1 MNSTSKIINDPL
13 YGFISLEGGIILD
26 LIEHPYFQRLRRISQ
41 LGLTC
46 LVYPGALHTR
56 FHHAIGAM
64 HLMQK
69 AISVLRKKG
78 HNIKDDEAEGAK
90 IAILLH
96 DIGHGA
102 FSHALEHSIV
112 ENITHEDLSLFYMN
126 KLNEEFKGKLNLAI
140 KIFKGKYKKKYLHQL
155 ISSQLDMDRIDYLN
169 RDSFYSGVQ
178 EGVVG
183 VERIINMLNVIDNKL
198 VVESKGIYSVEKFLI
213 SRRLMYWQV
222 YYHKTVVSAEHML
235 IKILQRA
242 KELSQNNIELFG
254 TSSLKLLLKN
264 NFNIN
269 NFESNSKVLEAFTNL
284 DDFDIMC
291 AIKEWQNHEDKILA
305 YLSNKLIKRELF
317 KILILDKPM
326 DEKSILKIKKN
337 IIKNYNIN
345 SFDVHYFFLEGKIT
359 NSAYKLN
366 DTDINILFKNNEI
379 KDLIAAANKTTISA
393 LSKTVQKYF
402 YCLPKNQLI

>member
-1 MNSTSKIINDPL
+1 
-13 YGFISLEGGIILD
+13 
-26 LIEHPYFQRLRRISQ
+26 
-41 LGLTC
+41 
-46 LVYPGALHTR
+46 
-56 FHHAIGAM
+56 
-64 HLMQK
+64 MQK

>member
-1 MNSTSKIINDPL
+1 MNSSSKIINDPL

-326 DEKSILKIKKN
+326 DEKSILKIKQN

-402 YCLPKNQLI
+402 YCLPKNHLI

>member
-1 MNSTSKIINDPL
+1 MNASSKIINDPL

-26 LIEHPYFQRLRRISQ
+26 LIEHYYFQRLRRISQ

-56 FHHAIGAM
+56 FHHAVGAM

-78 HNIKDDEAEGAK
+78 HNISDDEAEGAK

-112 ENITHEDLSLFYMN
+112 ENVSHEDLSLFYMK
-126 KLNEEFKGKLNLAI
+126 KLNKEFSGKLNLAI
-140 KIFKGKYKKKYLHQL
+140 KIFKGNYNKKYLHQL
-155 ISSQLDMDRIDYLN
+155 VSSQLDMDRIDYLN

-183 VERIINMLNVIDNKL
+183 ADRIINMLNVVDNKL

-213 SRRLMYWQV
+213 SRRFMYWQV
-222 YYHKTVVSAEHML
+222 YYHKTVVGAEQML

-264 NFNIN
+264 NFNLN
-269 NFESNSKVLEAFTNL
+269 DFESNPKVLEAFTDL
-284 DDFDIMC
+284 DDFDVMS
-291 AIKEWQNHEDKILA
+291 AIKEWQNHTDKILA
-305 YLSNKLIKRELF
+305 YLSNKIVKRELF
-317 KILILDKPM
+317 EVIILDKPM
-326 DEKSILKIKKN
+326 DKISISRIKEN
-337 IIKNYNIN
+337 IIENYNVNTKDI
-345 SFDVHYFFLEGKIT
+345 HYFFLEGIIT
-359 NSAYKLN
+359 NNAYKLY
-366 DTDINILFKNNEI
+366 DSEINILSKDNKI

-393 LSKTVQKYF
+393 LSKTTKKYF

>member
-1 MNSTSKIINDPL
+1 MNASSKIINDPL

-26 LIEHPYFQRLRRISQ
+26 LIEHSYFQRLRRISQ

-56 FHHAIGAM
+56 FHHAVGAM

-78 HNIKDDEAEGAK
+78 HNISDDEAEGAK

-102 FSHALEHSIV
+102 YSHALEHSIV
-112 ENITHEDLSLFYMN
+112 ENVSHEDLSLFYMK
-126 KLNEEFKGKLNLAI
+126 KLNKEFSGKLNLAI
-140 KIFKGKYKKKYLHQL
+140 KIFKGNYNKKYLHQL
-155 ISSQLDMDRIDYLN
+155 VSSQLDMDRIDYLN

-183 VERIINMLNVIDNKL
+183 VERIINMLNVVDNKL

-213 SRRLMYWQV
+213 SRRFMYWQV
-222 YYHKTVVSAEHML
+222 YYHKTVVSAEQML

-264 NFNIN
+264 NFNLN
-269 NFESNSKVLEAFTNL
+269 DFESNPKVLEAFTDL
-284 DDFDIMC
+284 DDFDVMC
-291 AIKEWQNHEDKILA
+291 AIKEWQNHTDKILA
-305 YLSNKLIKRELF
+305 YLSNKIVKRELF
-317 KILILDKPM
+317 EVIILDKPM
-326 DEKSILKIKKN
+326 DKISISRIKENIIENYNVNTKN
-337 IIKNYNIN
+337 I
-345 SFDVHYFFLEGKIT
+345 HYFFLEGIIT
-359 NSAYKLN
+359 NNAYKLN
-366 DTDINILFKNNEI
+366 DSEINILSKDNKI
-379 KDLIAAANKTTISA
+379 KDLIAAANKTTI
-393 LSKTVQKYF
+393 
-402 YCLPKNQLI
+402 

>member
-1 MNSTSKIINDPL
+1 MNVSSKIINDPL

-26 LIEHPYFQRLRRISQ
+26 LIEHSYFQRLRRISQ

-56 FHHAIGAM
+56 FHHAVGAM

-78 HNIKDDEAEGAK
+78 HNISDDEAEGAK

-102 FSHALEHSIV
+102 YSHALEHSIV
-112 ENITHEDLSLFYMN
+112 ENVSHEDLSLFYMK
-126 KLNEEFKGKLNLAI
+126 KLNKEFSGKLNLAI
-140 KIFKGKYKKKYLHQL
+140 KIFKGNYNKKYLHQL
-155 ISSQLDMDRIDYLN
+155 VSSQLDMDRIDYLN

-183 VERIINMLNVIDNKL
+183 VERIINMLNVVDNKL

-213 SRRLMYWQV
+213 SRRFMYWQV
-222 YYHKTVVSAEHML
+222 YYHKTVVSAEQML

-254 TSSLKLLLKN
+254 TSSLQLLLKN
-264 NFNIN
+264 NFNLN
-269 NFESNSKVLEAFTNL
+269 DFESNPKVLEAFTSL
-284 DDFDIMC
+284 DDFDVMC
-291 AIKEWQNHEDKILA
+291 AIKEWQNHSDKILA
-305 YLSNKLIKRELF
+305 YLSNKIVKRELF
-317 KILILDKPM
+317 KVKILDKPM
-326 DEKSILKIKKN
+326 DKISISRIKKN
-337 IIKNYNIN
+337 IIKNYNI
-345 SFDVHYFFLEGKIT
+345 DTRDLHYFFLEGIIT
-359 NSAYKLN
+359 NNAYKLN
-366 DTDINILFKNNEI
+366 DSEINILYKDNKI

-393 LSKTVQKYF
+393 LAKTVQKYF
-402 YCLPKNQLI
+402 YCLPKNQFI

>member
-1 MNSTSKIINDPL
+1 
-13 YGFISLEGGIILD
+13 
-26 LIEHPYFQRLRRISQ
+26 
-41 LGLTC
+41 
-46 LVYPGALHTR
+46 
-56 FHHAIGAM
+56 
-64 HLMQK
+64 
-69 AISVLRKKG
+69 
-78 HNIKDDEAEGAK
+78 
-90 IAILLH
+90 
-96 DIGHGA
+96 
-102 FSHALEHSIV
+102 
-112 ENITHEDLSLFYMN
+112 
-126 KLNEEFKGKLNLAI
+126 
-140 KIFKGKYKKKYLHQL
+140 
-155 ISSQLDMDRIDYLN
+155 
-169 RDSFYSGVQ
+169 
-178 EGVVG
+178 
-183 VERIINMLNVIDNKL
+183 
-198 VVESKGIYSVEKFLI
+198 
-213 SRRLMYWQV
+213 MYWQV

-264 NFNIN
+264 NFNIS

-326 DEKSILKIKKN
+326 DEKSILKIKQN